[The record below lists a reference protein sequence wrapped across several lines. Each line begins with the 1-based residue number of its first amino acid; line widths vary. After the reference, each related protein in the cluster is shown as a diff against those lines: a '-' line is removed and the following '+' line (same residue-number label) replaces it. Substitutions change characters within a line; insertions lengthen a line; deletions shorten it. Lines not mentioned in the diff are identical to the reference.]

1 MLEGLS
7 SDILERPLPLVS
19 NDMDG
24 EALAHFGIKGQKW
37 GVRRYQNPDGSLTEE
52 GKKRYNSNGDYNSY
66 RGGTGKITKDFPN
79 DPAKQASVLKQIA
92 DSRKK
97 DAYDRLEKASKSG
110 DLNKDISELIKSGTV
125 KNKADALQYTVDAA
139 KKYNEEIDD
148 DGSMFQSLGHELYL
162 YQKGYLDK
170 GTFDKL
176 YDAEAARSVAD
187 YGRNMYTDPIYAESV
202 KDMHNYKSKLNN
214 RLSWWF
220 GDNSS
225 NPEYNP
231 NKPISYTEGSAEK
244 EDYYA
249 SHSDDYSDFLAHHGI
264 KGQKW
269 GNRRYQNSDGS
280 LTPLGRVR
288 YGVGAARKATGKA
301 AIAGGKMAGKALRRA
316 TGMQTDAEL
325 AEELA
330 KAQKKHDRDMT
341 KRAIAELYG
350 KKTPLSRMTDAEVD
364 QYLNRLNKTK
374 QINNLEKE
382 IKDQGRGFV
391 SKLAHNTMNNAADN
405 LASGVGEGI
414 KRGVSQKISDA
425 MNSKSEDKLK
435 KAADDARNKKSAYQ
449 DELEL
454 RALQGDKEAT
464 KNLRKV
470 ANAKKGKKGGGG
482 SSSDGSTQDNS
493 NKGNNNKK
501 ASKQNT
507 DKYLDQFKKASLSQI
522 IQDPADI
529 DKHANRLLN
538 ERQKKI
544 DDLNKKKQKEY
555 NDKKK
560 KWIDEHALFDISVL
574 SLDGDYED

>member
-7 SDILERPLPLVS
+7 SDILERPAVLTADDTNGDV
-19 NDMDG
+19 
-24 EALAHFGIKGQKW
+24 LAHFGIKGQKW
-37 GVRRYQNPDGSLTEE
+37 GIRRYQNSDGTLTDA
-52 GKKRYNSNGDYNSY
+52 GKKRYSSNGNYDSY
-66 RGGTGKITKDFPN
+66 RSGTGQIAKDFPN
-79 DPAKQASVLKQIA
+79 DPAKQASALKQIA

-97 DAYDRLEKASKSG
+97 DAYDRLDKASKSG
-110 DLNKDISELIKSGTV
+110 DLKEDVSNLVKSGTV
-125 KNKADALQYTVDAA
+125 KSKSDALKYLVDAA

-148 DGSMFQSLGHELYL
+148 DGSMFQALGRELYL

-187 YGRNMYTDPIYAESV
+187 YGQLVYTDPIYAESV
-202 KDMHNYKSKLNN
+202 KDMHDYKSKLNN

-220 GDNSS
+220 GDDSS

-231 NKPISYTEGSAEK
+231 NKPISYTEGSALS
-244 EDYYA
+244 EDYYT
-249 SHSDDYSDFLAHHGI
+249 SHSDDTSDFLAHHGI

-288 YGVGAARKATGKA
+288 YGVGAARKAAGKA

-316 TGMQTDAEL
+316 TGRQTDAEL

-405 LASGVGEGI
+405 LASGIGEGI

-470 ANAKKGKKGGGG
+470 ANAKKGKRNGGGD
-482 SSSDGSTQDNS
+482 SSDGDAQGNS
-493 NKGNNNKK
+493 NNGKKNKK
-501 ASKQNT
+501 TNKQDT
-507 DKYLDQFKKASLSQI
+507 DKYLDQFKKASLSKI
-522 IQDPADI
+522 IHDPVDI
-529 DKHANRLLN
+529 DKHANRLLD

-544 DDLNKKKQKEY
+544 DDLNKKQQKAY

-560 KWIDEHALFDISVL
+560 KMD
-574 SLDGDYED
+574 